1 MATAASTAKA
11 ITPSIEVVNLDPSR
25 RRASPEASFS
35 YYFRD
40 LLLLTRRRSKYVTM
54 YMKRTVKVTVVG
66 MALNAFLFAIK
77 LLGGIKSGSLALFSD
92 SFNSLTDII
101 ASVAI
106 FVAVRIGTK
115 SADADHPFGH
125 HRAEPIA
132 GLIVAVLAAIL
143 GFEVLRSA
151 FESFFAPREL
161 AVDLL
166 VFVII
171 GVSVVLKIFLTVLFR
186 HEARISKSPALLAS
200 SIDHRNDILVSGS
213 VFIGSIFM
221 RLGYPIFDTVVAFLI
236 GGFIVYSGFRIGVGN
251 VDFLM
256 GKTPPEEIVNRLKTL
271 ALSVDGVLDLNEV
284 KAHYLGNF
292 IQIEIH
298 IEVDQNQT
306 TFRSHDIAEQVKAML
321 ESEPDVDFAFVH
333 VDPVRPL

>member
-1 MATAASTAKA
+1 
-11 ITPSIEVVNLDPSR
+11 
-25 RRASPEASFS
+25 
-35 YYFRD
+35 
-40 LLLLTRRRSKYVTM
+40 
-54 YMKRTVKVTVVG
+54 MKRTGKITVVG
-66 MALNAFLFAIK
+66 MAFNAVLFAIK

-92 SFNSLTDII
+92 SFNSLTDIV

-143 GFEVLRSA
+143 GFEILRSA
-151 FESFFAPREL
+151 FMSFFTPREP
-161 AVDLL
+161 VIDLL

-171 GVSVVLKIFLTVLFR
+171 GASILLKVFLTILFR
-186 HEARISKSPALLAS
+186 FEAGVSKSPALLAS
-200 SIDHRNDILVSGS
+200 SIDHRNDVLVSGS
-213 VFIGSIFM
+213 VLIGSIFM
-221 RLGYPIFDTVVAFLI
+221 RLGYPIFDTLVAFLI

-256 GKTPPEEIVNRLKTL
+256 GKTPPQEIVNRLKTL
-271 ALSVDGVLDLNEV
+271 ALGVDGVLDLNEV

-306 TFRSHDIAEQVKAML
+306 TAQSHDIATHVKEKL
-321 ESEPDVDFAFVH
+321 ESEPAVDFAFVH
-333 VDPVRPL
+333 VDPVRSS

>member
-1 MATAASTAKA
+1 
-11 ITPSIEVVNLDPSR
+11 
-25 RRASPEASFS
+25 
-35 YYFRD
+35 
-40 LLLLTRRRSKYVTM
+40 
-54 YMKRTVKVTVVG
+54 MKRTVKITVVG
-66 MALNAFLFAIK
+66 MALNAVLFAIK
-77 LLGGIKSGSLALFSD
+77 LSGGIKSGSLALFSD
-92 SFNSLTDII
+92 SFNSLTDIV

-151 FESFFAPREL
+151 FESFFTPREL
-161 AVDLL
+161 KIDLL
-166 VFVII
+166 VFVIV
-171 GVSVVLKIFLTVLFR
+171 GASVLLKVFLTILFR
-186 HEARISKSPALLAS
+186 REAGISKSPALLAS

-213 VFIGSIFM
+213 VLVGSIFM
-221 RLGYPIFDTVVAFLI
+221 RLGYPVFDTVIAFLI
-236 GGFIVYSGFRIGVGN
+236 GGFIVYSGFRIGVEN

-256 GKTPPEEIVNRLKTL
+256 GKIPPPAIVDRCKTL
-271 ALSVDGVLDLNEV
+271 ALGVDGVLALNEV

-306 TFRSHDIAEQVKAML
+306 TARSHDIAARVKEML
-321 ESEPDVDFAFVH
+321 EGVPAVDYAFVH
-333 VDPVRPL
+333 VDPIRLS

>member
-1 MATAASTAKA
+1 
-11 ITPSIEVVNLDPSR
+11 
-25 RRASPEASFS
+25 
-35 YYFRD
+35 
-40 LLLLTRRRSKYVTM
+40 
-54 YMKRTVKVTVVG
+54 MKRTVKITVVG
-66 MALNAFLFAIK
+66 MALNAVLFAIK

-92 SFNSLTDII
+92 SFNSLTDIV

-143 GFEVLRSA
+143 GFEILRSA
-151 FESFFAPREL
+151 FMSFFTPREP
-161 AVDLL
+161 VIDLL

-171 GVSVVLKIFLTVLFR
+171 GASILLKVFLTILFR
-186 HEARISKSPALLAS
+186 FEAGVSKSPALLAS
-200 SIDHRNDILVSGS
+200 SIDHRNDVLVSGS
-213 VFIGSIFM
+213 VLIGSVFM
-221 RLGYPIFDTVVAFLI
+221 RLGYPIFDTLVAFLI

-256 GKTPPEEIVNRLKTL
+256 GKIPPQEIVNRLKTL
-271 ALSVDGVLDLNEV
+271 ALGVDGVLDLNEV

-306 TFRSHDIAEQVKAML
+306 TARSHDIAAHVKEKL
-321 ESEPDVDFAFVH
+321 ESEPAVDFAFVH
-333 VDPVRPL
+333 VDPVGSS